1 MTEIYIVKQIDNSR
15 LRKELDYERTKE
27 CLLLMTLGV
36 LCLLIFLLLAWQHF
50 QIIRDGYENETLKK
64 EFSQESEVHRQLMLE
79 RASLRSLQRID
90 HIAKTHLGLRPP
102 SYNQLVVLPEPFPAE
117 PSGTL
122 LAEKGGDPVVD
133 HSMARLH
140 AIR

>member
-90 HIAKTHLGLRPP
+90 HIAKTQLGLRSP
-102 SYNQLVVLPEPFPAE
+102 SYNQLVVLPEPLPAE
-117 PSGTL
+117 PAGTL
-122 LAEKGGDPVVD
+122 LA
-133 HSMARLH
+133 
-140 AIR
+140 

>member
-15 LRKELDYERTKE
+15 LRKELDYQRTKE

-90 HIAKTHLGLRPP
+90 HIAKTQLGLRSP
-102 SYNQLVVLPEPFPAE
+102 SYNQLVVLPEPLPAE
-117 PSGTL
+117 PAGTL
-122 LAEKGGDPVVD
+122 LAEKGGDPVD
-133 HSMARLH
+133 QSIARFH

>member
-1 MTEIYIVKQIDNSR
+1 MTEIYVVRQIDNSR

-27 CLLLMTLGV
+27 CLLMMTLGV

-50 QIIRDGYENETLKK
+50 QLVRDGYENEALKK
-64 EFSQESEVHRQLMLE
+64 ELSQRVEINRQLILE

-90 HIAKTHLGLRPP
+90 RIAKTQLGLRLP
-102 SYNQLVVLPEPFPAE
+102 SYRQLVVLSEPFPTE
-117 PSGTL
+117 PSATL
-122 LAEKGGDPVVD
+122 LAEKGKDPVD
-133 HSMARLH
+133 TSTARLH

>member
-15 LRKELDYERTKE
+15 LRKELDYQRTKE

-90 HIAKTHLGLRPP
+90 HIAKTQLGLRSP

-117 PSGTL
+117 PAGTL
-122 LAEKGGDPVVD
+122 LAEKGGDPVD
-133 HSMARLH
+133 HSLARFH

>member
-15 LRKELDYERTKE
+15 LAKELDYERTKE

-64 EFSQESEVHRQLMLE
+64 EFNQAVEANRQLTLE

-90 HIAKTHLGLRPP
+90 HIAKTQLGLRPP
-102 SYNQLVVLPEPFPAE
+102 SYSQIVVLSEPFPAE

-122 LAEKGGDPVVD
+122 LAEKGRDPVD
-133 HSMARLH
+133 RSLDRLH